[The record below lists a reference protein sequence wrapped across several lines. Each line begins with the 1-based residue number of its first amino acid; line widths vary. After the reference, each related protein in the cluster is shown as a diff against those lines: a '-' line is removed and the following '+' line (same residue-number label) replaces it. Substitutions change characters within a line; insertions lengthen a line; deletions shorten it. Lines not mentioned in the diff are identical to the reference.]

1 MASKKTRHRK
11 KRITSSDVSGL
22 KYFDQLAP
30 LLERL
35 HDVGTE
41 RDKAGNRKL
50 FMDQYCMMVLLFL
63 FNPIVDSLRGLAA
76 GQ

>member
-1 MASKKTRHRK
+1 MLARIMAKKRK
-11 KRITSSDVSGL
+11 KIESRDITGL
-22 KYFDQLAP
+22 KYFEQLAG

-41 RDKAGNRKL
+41 RDRAGNRKL

-63 FNPIVDSLRGLAA
+63 FNPVVNSLRGL
-76 GQ
+76 Q